1 VTEELQTLWTLHD
14 LDEQLVTAQAALSR
28 HPEERLGL
36 ERRLAQ
42 ERTHLESH
50 KQALHDH
57 QLKHRE
63 LEKDISALEI
73 EERKYQSQLPLVKKN
88 EEYQALLH
96 EISVVKAKRSER
108 ETDLLVRMEEESRLA
123 SQRPGIEQALKKVEQ
138 ESAARLS
145 QIAADEQRERDAVGV
160 LEARRENLAGRL
172 PANTRAR
179 YERIRASRGGRAVVP
194 ILPKGACGGCFRGQP
209 PQLLQEARRG
219 DRVLLCDG
227 CGRMMIWPPDVA

>member
-1 VTEELQTLWTLHD
+1 MTEELQTLWALHG
-14 LDEQLVTAQAALSR
+14 LDEQLVTAQEALRR
-28 HPEERLGL
+28 HPEERSAL
-36 ERRLAQ
+36 ERRLVE
-42 ERTHLESH
+42 ERTQLEGH
-50 KQALHDH
+50 KQAVHAH
-57 QLKHRE
+57 QMKHRE
-63 LEKDISALEI
+63 LEKDISALET

-96 EISVVKAKRSER
+96 EIAQTKARRSER

-123 SQRPGIEQALKKVEQ
+123 AQRPGIERALQKIE
-138 ESAARLS
+138 EETSARLGA
-145 QIAADEQRERDAVGV
+145 IAGEERREKEAVAA
-160 LEARRENLAGRL
+160 LEARRQDLLGRL

-209 PQLLQEARRG
+209 PQVLQEARRG

-227 CGRMMIWPPDVA
+227 CGRMMVWPPEGA